1 MKQTDMFLTPFERD
15 HINILFNYCIF
26 VDTGYHFK
34 CAFAQNICIFFL
46 CGNVL
51 ILIVRNV
58 INVHELIL
66 HHFE

>member
-34 CAFAQNICIFFL
+34 CAFAQNICIFFFFFVEML
-46 CGNVL
+46 NKSP
-51 ILIVRNV
+51 
-58 INVHELIL
+58 
-66 HHFE
+66 F